1 MNKTALSSHVTRQIL
16 VEIILEKGYQPD
28 DLCHLT
34 GASIDQLLDP
44 NEYIP
49 YSSFFPFTPALKNNV
64 GGQTY
69 PVRVII
75 YVSPL
80 MRVYDGGQFGGGLGL
95 VKFPLFVSPQ
105 AEPHIANIRINPL

>member
-34 GASIDQLLDP
+34 GASLDQLLDP

-49 YSSFFPFTPALKNNV
+49 LSSLLKIWQIAIDLTGDPA
-64 GGQTY
+64 
-69 PVRVII
+69 
-75 YVSPL
+75 
-80 MRVYDGGQFGGGLGL
+80 
-95 VKFPLFVSPQ
+95 
-105 AEPHIANIRINPL
+105 